1 MSSPTLAPTIS
12 KLTLLKDRKRG
23 AYQHLILSRHLFLL
37 RREPE
42 GYRTTHYPR
51 RPRMEKRPQETRP
64 EAARCLSSDD
74 LFSPTNVRFGQKPT

>member
-12 KLTLLKDRKRG
+12 KLTLLKERKRG
-23 AYQHLILSRHLFLL
+23 AYQHLILSCHLFLL

-64 EAARCLSSDD
+64 EAAR
-74 LFSPTNVRFGQKPT
+74 G